1 MRRKDK
7 EIIDCHLIERILTEA
22 HIIRLAMV
30 DEDEP
35 YLVAMNY
42 AYIDGHLY
50 MHSAKEGKKIEI
62 LKKSNKVAFQTE
74 IGVELV
80 LNEENCSCGTRY
92 LSVFGRGKAF
102 FIDENQEKKQ
112 ALDAIM
118 TKYARKVAF
127 EYPAEVF
134 DRTLVIKVEIEFMTG
149 KKSGY

>member
-1 MRRKDK
+1 MRRTDK
-7 EIIDCHLIERILTEA
+7 EIIDYHLIERILAEA

-35 YLVAMNY
+35 YLVAVNY
-42 AYIDGHLY
+42 VYIDGHLY
-50 MHSAKEGKKIEI
+50 VHSAKEGKKIEI
-62 LKKSNKVAFQTE
+62 LKKNNKVAFQTE

-92 LSVFGRGKAF
+92 LNVFGRGKAF
-102 FIDENQEKKQ
+102 FVDESKEKKQ

-118 TKYARKVAF
+118 TKYAKKIAF
-127 EYPAEVF
+127 KCPAEVF
-134 DRTLVIKVEIEFMTG
+134 NRTLVIKVEIESMTG